1 MRVVIADDHAI
12 FRNGLKMAL
21 EAHVDEI
28 SILEAADY
36 DALLRL
42 IARSEAPDLLILD
55 LNMPGLVRSTGI
67 MTLRGR
73 IAPAPILILSASEE
87 ADDVF
92 ECLSAGASGYVP
104 KSADIKTVVSAMQT
118 VRSGGVHVPRELM
131 VGSVPLSADGDA
143 RSAKSAG
150 FTQRQTEV
158 LRLASEGHPNKE
170 IAFRLGISEGT
181 VKTHLAA
188 VMRALSVHN
197 RVQMLREAERLGYV
211 AR

>member
-21 EAHVDEI
+21 EAHIEDI
-28 SILEAADY
+28 TILEAADY

-42 IARSEAPDLLILD
+42 IARSDPPDIVILD
-55 LNMPGLVRSTGI
+55 LNMPGLVRTTGI

-73 IAPAPILILSASEE
+73 VAPAPILILSASEE

-131 VGSVPLSADGDA
+131 VGSVPLSGDGDA
-143 RSAKSAG
+143 RSSKTG